1 MPRGDRTGPMGQG
14 PMTGRRAGYCSGS
27 NMPGFSNRY
36 PGGGGGGFGLGRGF
50 GGGLGYGRGFGGGGR
65 GWRNRFYATGV
76 PGWAAGNYP
85 APPVAPDMT
94 HEQELALLKSQAD
107 ALTQAMDDIHK
118 RIDELE
124 KGG

>member
-27 NMPGFSNRY
+27 DMPGSGNRY
-36 PGGGGGGFGLGRGF
+36 PGGGFGPGQGF
-50 GGGLGYGRGFGGGGR
+50 GGGLGYGRGFRGGGR
-65 GWRNRFYATGV
+65 RNRFYATGI
-76 PGWAAGNYP
+76 PGNYP
-85 APPVAPDMT
+85 APPVAPDMA
-94 HEQELALLKSQAD
+94 HEQELALLKGQAD